1 MHSASERTSSGSND
15 FGVGLHRR
23 NNPQKGTTVK
33 SIFALLA
40 AVVAAAALA
49 QPAKPAAEPAAKPAA
64 EAAKPEAQAATPAAQ
79 EAKPAAKHSA
89 RKATSRR
96 HLDAR
101 HCLDKANNTEIIK
114 CAEAYL

>member
-1 MHSASERTSSGSND
+1 MHSASERTSSASND

-33 SIFALLA
+33 SFFALLA
-40 AVVAAAALA
+40 AVAAAAALA
-49 QPAKPAAEPAAKPAA
+49 QPAKPAAKPAA
-64 EAAKPEAQAATPAAQ
+64 EAPKPEAQAATPAAQ
-79 EAKPAAKHSA
+79 EAKPAARHSA

>member
-1 MHSASERTSSGSND
+1 
-15 FGVGLHRR
+15 LQRR

-40 AVVAAAALA
+40 MVAAAALA

-64 EAAKPEAQAATPAAQ
+64 EAPKPAAQAATPAAQ
-79 EAKPAAKHSA
+79 ETKPAAKRSA
-89 RKATSRR
+89 SKTTARR

-101 HCLDKANNTEIIK
+101 HCLDKPNNTEIIK